1 MIVND
6 EYIDKAL
13 EFINDEPI
21 KALNLAQYKLYKRPK
36 LRLNRLADD
45 KKIVPI
51 VVIPNF
57 SFILISFF
65 SFQARC
71 SNK

>member
-45 KKIVPI
+45 KKIVPS
-51 VVIPNF
+51 VVISKF
-57 SFILISFF
+57 FIYFLFFFISLFF
-65 SFQARC
+65 
-71 SNK
+71 